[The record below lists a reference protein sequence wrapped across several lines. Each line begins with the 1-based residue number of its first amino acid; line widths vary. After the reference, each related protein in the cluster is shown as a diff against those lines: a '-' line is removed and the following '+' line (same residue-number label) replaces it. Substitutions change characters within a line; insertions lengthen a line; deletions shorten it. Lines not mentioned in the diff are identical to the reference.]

1 MKIFDLG
8 QLRIARRNAGL
19 TLRDVAKFLFLSVSC
34 VTEKENG
41 NVRVF
46 VDKLPSFSRLYKVS
60 LENFFVEKIDQ
71 NFS

>member
-1 MKIFDLG
+1 MKIFDPG

-19 TLRDVAKFLFLSVSC
+19 TLRDVAKSLFLSVSC

-46 VDKLPSFSRLYKVS
+46 ADELPFFSRLYKVS
-60 LENFFVEKIDQ
+60 LKNFFVEKIDQ

>member
-1 MKIFDLG
+1 MKIFDPG

-19 TLRDVAKFLFLSVSC
+19 TLRDVAKSLFLSVSC

-46 VDKLPSFSRLYKVS
+46 ADELPSFSRLYKVS